1 MVAGSFGVVTLVGRK
16 GDGRHSLD
24 DYRGLGRERPLLA
37 LTLAVFLFAQAGVP
51 LTSGFFAKFY
61 VITAAVDA
69 GSTWLAVV
77 AMLAAVIAAYLY
89 LRIVVA
95 MYMTDDDAEAPASAG
110 AGAASA
116 GARGVTVPF
125 AAGLALLLC
134 LVVTIGVGVWPG
146 VISGSAED
154 AVPVLVAL
162 G

>member
-1 MVAGSFGVVTLVGRK
+1 VVTLVGRR

-24 DYRGLGRERPLLA
+24 DYRGLGRDRPVLA
-37 LTLAVFLFAQAGVP
+37 LALAVFLFAQAGVP

-69 GSTWLAVV
+69 GSTWLAVI

-95 MYMTDDDAEAPASAG
+95 MYMGDADEPD
-110 AGAASA
+110 GAAGVSIPV
-116 GARGVTVPF
+116 GA
-125 AAGLALLLC
+125 ALALVAC

-146 VISGSAED
+146 AISGAAQD
-154 AVPVLVAL
+154 AVPVLVAI

>member
-1 MVAGSFGVVTLVGRK
+1 
-16 GDGRHSLD
+16 
-24 DYRGLGRERPLLA
+24 
-37 LTLAVFLFAQAGVP
+37 
-51 LTSGFFAKFY
+51 

-95 MYMTDDDAEAPASAG
+95 MYMGDADEADGAAGISIPIG
-110 AGAASA
+110 AGVA
-116 GARGVTVPF
+116 
-125 AAGLALLLC
+125 LALC

-146 VISGSAED
+146 AISGAAQD

-162 G
+162 GN